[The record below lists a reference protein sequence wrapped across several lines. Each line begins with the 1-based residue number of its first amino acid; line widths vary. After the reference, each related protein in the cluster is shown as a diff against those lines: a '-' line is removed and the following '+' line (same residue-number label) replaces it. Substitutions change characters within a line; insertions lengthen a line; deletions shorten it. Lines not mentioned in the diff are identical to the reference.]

1 MEAISLGLISQARET
16 IVELDINKLSCHQ
29 GVENLIEE
37 LCKLDLKGSQYS
49 AYEAYEQ
56 FEKFCR
62 LKSVNISNY
71 IIEFEHL
78 YNKIKNFD
86 VALPDGILAYKF
98 LNNANISKQC
108 EQLVCATVF
117 ELKYENLKNQIKKV
131 FSDPINISS
140 IVQDEQSIGE
150 VEPTYHQDTFYS
162 SSSKFCPSKRGS
174 FNPRYRNNR
183 FYNRTN
189 GGRKFSKNFDRS
201 TGNQGF
207 VRKTN
212 P

>member
-1 MEAISLGLISQARET
+1 MN
-16 IVELDINKLSCHQ
+16 V
-29 GVENLIEE
+29 
-37 LCKLDLKGSQYS
+37 
-49 AYEAYEQ
+49 
-56 FEKFCR
+56 
-62 LKSVNISNY
+62 SNY

-78 YNKIKNFD
+78 YNKIKKFD
-86 VALPDGILAYKF
+86 VALPDDILACKF

-117 ELKYENLKNQIKKV
+117 ELKYENVKNQIKKV
-131 FSDPINISS
+131 FSGAINISS
-140 IVQDEQSIGE
+140 IVQDERSIDE
-150 VEPTYHQDTFYS
+150 VEPTYHKDTFYS

-174 FNPRYRNNR
+174 FNARYRNNR
-183 FYNRTN
+183 FFDRTN
-189 GGRKFSKNFDRS
+189 GGRKFSKNLNRS

>member
-1 MEAISLGLISQARET
+1 MVAEGHK
-16 IVELDINKLSCHQ
+16 IVTKRNSDCHQ

-37 LCKLDLKGSQYS
+37 LGKLYLKGSQYS
-49 AYEAYEQ
+49 AYEADEQ

-71 IIEFEHL
+71 VIEFELL

-86 VALPDGILAYKF
+86 VALPDDIYLAYKF

-108 EQLVCATVF
+108 KQLVCATVT
-117 ELKYENLKNQIKKV
+117 ELKYENMKDQIKKV

-140 IVQDEQSIGE
+140 IVQNEQSIGE
-150 VEPTYHQDTFYS
+150 VEPTYYQETFYS
-162 SSSKFCPSKRGS
+162 SSSKCCPSERGS

-183 FYNRTN
+183 VFDRTN
-189 GGRKFSKNFDRS
+189 GGRKFSKNLDRP
-201 TGNQGF
+201 TGSQEF